1 MNWAVIIPLIVGVF
15 GAIGAYFAAIRKLSG
30 KISTSTAED
39 LWAES
44 RQMRKDLN
52 TRIEQLSATVISMQD
67 RIDKLLDQNAKLVAE
82 VGELKQSII
91 ELKEALVAAR
101 GGNP

>member
-1 MNWAVIIPLIVGVF
+1 MDWAVIIPLIVGIL

-39 LWAES
+39 LWTES

-52 TRIEQLSATVISMQD
+52 TRIEQLSATVISMQE
-67 RIDKLLDQNAKLVAE
+67 RIDKLLDQNARLVTQ
-82 VGELKQSII
+82 VSELKQSIV
-91 ELKEALVAAR
+91 ELKEELIMAR
-101 GGNP
+101 GGSS